1 MRKRSGHA
9 LFLVPALLMLM
20 VLASSCAG
28 PMAASRLRYSDE
40 LTRWTRS
47 AKVYSG
53 IEERLSLVATYR
65 SPAFRDAY
73 RDFYT
78 RSFGLTDKE
87 RARLVREDKRADEQY
102 TEFFISVHTSEDEYN
117 NLDVTDSPWKIYLAD
132 STGRRVE
139 PMSVERLVRADPL
152 RSEFF
157 PYVDLWST
165 AYVLRFPRHVAD
177 GEATFPA
184 ADAAYIKL
192 VVTSVL
198 GRVEMKWD
206 LSPRQRG

>member
-1 MRKRSGHA
+1 
-9 LFLVPALLMLM
+9 M

-28 PMAASRLRYSDE
+28 PMASARLRYTDE
-40 LTRWTRS
+40 LRRWTRS

-73 RDFYT
+73 RDLYV
-78 RSFGLTDKE
+78 RSFGLTEKE
-87 RARLVREDKRADEQY
+87 RARLVSEDKRAEKEY
-102 TEFFISVHTSEDEYN
+102 AEFFVSVHASEDEYN
-117 NLDVTDSPWKIYLAD
+117 SLDTADSPWNIYLAD
-132 STGRRVE
+132 STGARVE
-139 PMSVERLVRADPL
+139 PLSVERLVRADPL

-165 AYVLRFPRHVAD
+165 AYVLRFPRRVQGTGA
-177 GEATFPA
+177 AFPA
-184 ADAAYIKL
+184 RDAAYIKL

-198 GRVEMKWD
+198 GRMEMRWD
-206 LSPRQRG
+206 LGPKERG